1 MVQFSGTF
9 SFYICRMYTMYRFAS
24 SPGELVCEKSARDV
38 PKPSRSQTERS
49 AALGPN
55 FAFGYQSRSS
65 LKCQELPQNILF
77 LLLLVLHGSPRVHPR
92 VSMSV
97 RACSEA
103 HERGL
108 DTGSQRSSK
117 HSSDDPSSATSSAL
131 ISTRSKSSLLSGMN
145 PSSSSGQENS

>member
-1 MVQFSGTF
+1 MF
-9 SFYICRMYTMYRFAS
+9 SFYICRMYTMYRFTS
-24 SPGELVCEKSARDV
+24 SPGELVCEKSTRDV

-49 AALGPN
+49 DALGPN
-55 FAFGYQSRSS
+55 FAFPPVQ
-65 LKCQELPQNILF
+65 KCQELPQNILF
-77 LLLLVLHGSPRVHPR
+77 LLLLVLHRSPRVRPR

-97 RACSEA
+97 RACLEA

-131 ISTRSKSSLLSGMN
+131 ISTRSNSSLLSGMN